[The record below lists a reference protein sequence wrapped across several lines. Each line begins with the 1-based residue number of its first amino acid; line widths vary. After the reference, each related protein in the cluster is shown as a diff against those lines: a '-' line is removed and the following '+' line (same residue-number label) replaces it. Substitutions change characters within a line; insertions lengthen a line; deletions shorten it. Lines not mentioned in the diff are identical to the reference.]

1 MTRNAGLLHAV
12 EAAVTSLLALL
23 LSTAPWPSP
32 DTQLQVLRLPPLASR
47 IRIAVDAG
55 HGAPGNTGNWGCHC
69 QREAD
74 ETLVEAME
82 LSKRLRRFGF
92 TVLETRTTEEGAKY
106 PARIAAIERF
116 KPHLVVSLH
125 TDARAE
131 AWPLELHPDG
141 GVCFANRGDP
151 GFSVLWSEEGTR
163 SVVRARETWGRAV
176 SEALREAGF
185 LPYSGEDYGSLYK
198 TDDAPA
204 CFVDARPMKQR
215 VYFLRATSVA
225 PVVIVETHHALDPL
239 EVARWHDADTHD
251 AFAAAIASAALKVVE
266 KR

>member
-1 MTRNAGLLHAV
+1 MTA
-12 EAAVTSLLALL
+12 LLALL

-32 DTQLQVLRLPPLASR
+32 ETRLQVLRLPPLASR
-47 IRIAVDAG
+47 VRIAVDAG

-92 TVLETRTTEEGAKY
+92 TVLETRTTEEGTTY
-106 PARIAAIERF
+106 RARIAAIERF

-131 AWPLELHPDG
+131 AWPLESYPDG
-141 GVCFANRGDP
+141 GVCFANRTDP
-151 GFSVLWSEEGTR
+151 GYAVLWSEEGSRTT
-163 SVVRARETWGRAV
+163 VNARKTWGRAV
-176 SEALREAGF
+176 SEELRAAGF

-198 TDDAPA
+198 TDETPA

-225 PVVIVETHHALDPL
+225 PVVIVETHHALDPV
-239 EVARWHDADTHD
+239 EVARWHDDDTHD

-266 KR
+266 QR